1 MTNGTGVGQWSIA
14 VLLITGS
21 DESLVLEELGARVH
35 EFLGDADRSLVL
47 DDFDADCATLDETD
61 VAIRAA
67 VDAASTMALFS
78 DHRVVVL
85 RHVNAPKVDSL
96 QPLVAYLANPLESTH
111 LLLTA
116 TGAVAKSVTDAVK
129 KAGGTTVSTSVGD
142 KPKERE
148 LWFRE
153 QLELAG
159 LRLDPA
165 AIAAVVD
172 HLGNDAGRLAGI
184 LDTLVSTY
192 GTKGKLSRDDVMPF
206 LGDAGMVAPF
216 KLTDAIDKG
225 NIPEALAVL
234 HRMLG
239 AGGMH
244 PLQILAVLHK
254 FYERIARLDGAE
266 YSSYTDVMD
275 MLKMKSDFQAKK
287 TIEQSQRLGSENLR
301 QILQL
306 LADADVHLRGGREWD
321 GNLVMEVLVAR
332 LCRLSGRQTSRRR

>member
-1 MTNGTGVGQWSIA
+1 MTNGTGVGQWAIA

-47 DDFDADCATLDETD
+47 DDFDADASTLDETEA
-61 VAIRAA
+61 AIRGA
-67 VDAASTMALFS
+67 VDAASTLALLS

-85 RHVNAPKVDSL
+85 RHVNSPKVDSL
-96 QPLVAYLANPLESTH
+96 QPLVAYLANPLDSTH

-165 AIAAVVD
+165 AIAAIVD

-192 GTKGKLSRDDVMPF
+192 GTKAKLSRDDVTPF

-234 HRMLG
+234 HRLLG

-244 PLQILAVLHK
+244 PLQILAVLHR
-254 FYERIARLDGAE
+254 FYERIVRLDGAE
-266 YSSYTDVMD
+266 YSSHVDVME
-275 MLKMKSDFQAKK
+275 MLRMKSDFQAKK
-287 TIEQSQRLGSENLR
+287 TIEQAQRLGSENLR
-301 QILQL
+301 QIMQL
-306 LADADVHLRGGREWD
+306 LADADVQLRGEREWP
-321 GNLVMEVLVAR
+321 GELVMEVLVAR
-332 LCRLSGRQTSRRR
+332 LCRLSGRQTTRRR

>member
-1 MTNGTGVGQWSIA
+1 MGQWGIA
-14 VLLITGS
+14 ILLITGS

-47 DDFDADCATLDETD
+47 DDFDAERSNLDETD
-61 VAIRAA
+61 AAIRGA

-85 RHVNAPKVDSL
+85 RHVNAAKVDSL
-96 QPLVAYLANPLESTH
+96 QPLIAYLSNPLDTTH

-129 KAGGTTVSTSVGD
+129 KAGGTTVSTAVAD

-165 AIAAVVD
+165 AIAAINE
-172 HLGNDAGRLAGI
+172 HLGNDAGRFAGI
-184 LDTLVSTY
+184 VDTLVSTY
-192 GTKGKLSRDDVMPF
+192 GTAGKLSRSDVLPF
-206 LGDAGMVAPF
+206 LGEAGMVAPW

-225 NIPEALAVL
+225 NIAEALAVL
-234 HRMLG
+234 HRLMD
-239 AGGMH
+239 AGEMH
-244 PLQILAVLHK
+244 PLQVMSMLHRH
-254 FYERIARLDGAE
+254 YERLVRLDGAE
-266 YSSYTDVMD
+266 YASYVDVME
-275 MLKMKSDFQAKK
+275 MFKMKSDFQAKK

-301 QILQL
+301 QVLHL
-306 LADADVHLRGGREWD
+306 LADADSHLRGGRAWPGE
-321 GNLVMEVLVAR
+321 LVMEVLVAR
-332 LCRLSGRQTSRRR
+332 LCRLSGRQTARRR

>member
-1 MTNGTGVGQWSIA
+1 MGQWRIA

-47 DDFDADCATLDETD
+47 DDFDADRNTIDETEAA
-61 VAIRAA
+61 VRGA

-85 RHVNAPKVDSL
+85 RHVNAAKVDSL
-96 QPLVAYLANPLESTH
+96 QPLIAYLANPLDTTH

-129 KAGGTTVSTSVGD
+129 KAGGTTVSTAVGD

-159 LRLDPA
+159 LRLDPP
-165 AIAAVVD
+165 AIAAIVE
-172 HLGNDAGRLAGI
+172 HLGNDAGRLSGI

-192 GTKGKLSRDDVMPF
+192 GTAGKLSRNDVMPF
-206 LGDAGMVAPF
+206 LGDAGMVSPF

-225 NIPEALAVL
+225 DVPEALSVL
-234 HRMLG
+234 HRVME
-239 AGGMH
+239 AGEMH
-244 PLQILAVLHK
+244 PLQVMAMLHRH
-254 FYERIARLDGAE
+254 FERLARLDGADV
-266 YSSYTDVMD
+266 SSYVDVME
-275 MLKMKSDFQAKK
+275 KFGMKEYPAKK
-287 TIEQSQRLGSENLR
+287 SLEQVGRLGPENLH
-301 QILQL
+301 QALHL
-306 LADADVHLRGGREWD
+306 LADADVQLRGGRAWPGE
-321 GNLVMEVLVAR
+321 LVMEVLVAR
-332 LCRLSGRQTSRRR
+332 LCRLAGRQTARRR